1 VSGEEALRSGEV
13 HDAVPDNR
21 RGLLFAIIGK
31 FSFPGHAQGANIG
44 FVNLRQTCVTVSG
57 VCLGRHDP
65 VGVVVLGVQQGFG
78 GDCARRQR
86 RDKLPARCQGSCG
99 CANLLIVG
107 SNHDEKIA
115 FLRNL
120 YRNESAY
127 SDDVR
132 ITRLRELNVKTSL
145 DEVIR
150 KIVRAGGS
158 VVITGNAGDGK
169 THTIRLLE
177 GSLKE
182 ANADVIKD
190 ASEHSHEEI
199 LTKWCEARTRGRPF
213 CIAINEGLLVDLIRA
228 HKSSHPWLDDL
239 QRELFNLVRYVPVEE
254 PVSDS
259 FRPGPGKTVVIDLS
273 LRSTLS
279 ADLLLIRGNNCFTRT
294 FPAWMPYSWCSWCW
308 LTAGR
313 SVNSFSSSRIQRLLT
328 SKPRR
333 RCGDGAGK
341 AISAP

>member
-1 VSGEEALRSGEV
+1 MPPTPHGAQIDLF
-13 HDAVPDNR
+13 DA
-21 RGLLFAIIGK
+21 AI
-31 FSFPGHAQGANIG
+31 SAQE
-44 FVNLRQTCVTVSG
+44 
-57 VCLGRHDP
+57 
-65 VGVVVLGVQQGFG
+65 
-78 GDCARRQR
+78 QR
-86 RDKLPARCQGSCG
+86 MAEPAKD
-99 CANLLIVG
+99 
-107 SNHDEKIA
+107 DEKIA

-279 ADLLLIRGNNCFTRT
+279 ADLLRPIISKLTDDTWYAGCESCPGAASCPVTYNRKMLRHEPVADRLVTLLSRVAQRGVRATDPLGVIVSKSVQNLSGLIV
-294 FPAWMPYSWCSWCW
+294 S
-308 LTAGR
+308 L
-313 SVNSFSSSRIQRLLT
+313 
-328 SKPRR
+328 
-333 RCGDGAGK
+333 
-341 AISAP
+341 